1 MERQSKYI
9 NQRRQGLDSERKL
22 GELGAVLSG
31 DLVRETFF
39 SSDICLLRRLL
50 VKAENLRR
58 SNIFHTLEGSYCLHF
73 LLPTFV
79 SKEPSGSLLSRPK
92 TTHFMHLNFLTLST
106 FQSFHISPFC
116 TFSIKFLQLQLGT
129 ATGSNNSAEVRFEHC
144 LIAGSLLDS
153 IQGKLMVLNLN

>member
-58 SNIFHTLEGSYCLHF
+58 SNTFHTIESSYCLHF

-79 SKEPSGSLLSRPK
+79 SKEWSGSLLSRHK
-92 TTHFMHLNFLTLST
+92 TTHFKHLNF
-106 FQSFHISPFC
+106 QCFHISPFC